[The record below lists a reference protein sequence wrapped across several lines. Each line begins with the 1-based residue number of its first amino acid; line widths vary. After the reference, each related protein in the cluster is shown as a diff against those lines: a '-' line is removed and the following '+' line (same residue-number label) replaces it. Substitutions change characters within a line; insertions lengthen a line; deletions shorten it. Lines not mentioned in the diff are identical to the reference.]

1 MDFALLEKQILSY
14 SPSAD
19 IDLIRKAYEFAKEAH
34 SGQHRVS
41 GEPFIFHPLGVAK
54 ILADLELDLATIAA
68 GLLHDVAEDT
78 DYTIEDIEKNFGSE
92 IALLVDGVT
101 KLGKLEFKTKEE
113 QQAENLRKMFF
124 AMAKD
129 IRIIL
134 IKLAD
139 RLHNMRTLKSMPK
152 EKQREKAIETIDIF
166 APLAHRLGISKVK
179 WELEDLA
186 FRYLESDHYYELVEK
201 VAKKR
206 QERENHINKMIEI
219 LKERLTAS
227 GLTAEIHGRP
237 KHFYSIYKK
246 MKDQNISFE
255 QIYDF
260 YFGIEEGS
268 GKPAKILLGQYLLL
282 CSCLL

>member
-1 MDFALLEKQILSY
+1 MDLASLEEQILSY

-19 IDLIRKAYEFAKEAH
+19 IDLIRKAYEFAKAAH

-41 GEPFIFHPLGVAK
+41 GELFIFHPLGVAK
-54 ILADLELDLATIAA
+54 ILADLELDITTIAA

-78 DYTIEDIEKNFGSE
+78 NYTIEDIERNFGSE

-152 EKQREKAIETIDIF
+152 EKQQEKAIETIDIF

-186 FRYLESDHYYELVEK
+186 FRYLETNHYYELVEK
-201 VAKKR
+201 LQKRDKK
-206 QERENHINKMIEI
+206 EKTI
-219 LKERLTAS
+219 LIK
-227 GLTAEIHGRP
+227 
-237 KHFYSIYKK
+237 
-246 MKDQNISFE
+246 
-255 QIYDF
+255 
-260 YFGIEEGS
+260 
-268 GKPAKILLGQYLLL
+268 
-282 CSCLL
+282 